1 MITLLQ
7 IESAINYWRAAKPAN
22 ETDKAVCREV
32 SILAD
37 IYAVMIHHRMQ
48 AVDPATFTNEQ
59 LIAIAGWNGTILP
72 STPPSTNP

>member
-37 IYAVMIHHRMQ
+37 IYAVMIHHHMQ

-59 LIAIAGWNGTILP
+59 MIAIASWNGDILP
-72 STPPSTNP
+72 RNTPSLNT